1 MPNKT
6 QDSVVSLWRYP
17 VKSMLGEELLSA
29 VEVTERGL
37 LGDRALVKS
46 EGKKPKSLSEA
57 LAELG
62 FVTRYSEDQPRGI
75 LDSIDAIQWALA
87 AEGQ

>member
-17 VKSMLGEELLSA
+17 VKSMLGEELSA